1 MAAQMPSGDKEKN
14 WEANNNSRRAAA
26 AQKPRV
32 LVTMK
37 ATPGK
42 SGELDTWVQVI
53 NTWQVMRMMQK
64 KVSGLVSQFL
74 NITFVVR
81 HLLGVVLFILS
92 SQQAHMLEEINSPS
106 TNEQVKVTPVMTLQS
121 QIWQVFHWAVLL
133 CLVL

>member
-1 MAAQMPSGDKEKN
+1 
-14 WEANNNSRRAAA
+14 
-26 AQKPRV
+26 
-32 LVTMK
+32 
-37 ATPGK
+37 
-42 SGELDTWVQVI
+42 
-53 NTWQVMRMMQK
+53 MMQK

-121 QIWQVFHWAVLL
+121 QIWQVFH
-133 CLVL
+133 